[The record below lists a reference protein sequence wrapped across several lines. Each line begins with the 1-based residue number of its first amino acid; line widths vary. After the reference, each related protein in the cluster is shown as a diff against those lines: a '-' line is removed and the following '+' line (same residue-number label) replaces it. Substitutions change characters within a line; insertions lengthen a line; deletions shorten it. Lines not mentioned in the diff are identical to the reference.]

1 MKSCSCGGCSCFDLR
16 GFFSYG
22 SGPSARICLAE
33 SVVFL
38 ECVNAPVWVYS
49 ACLAP
54 ALKHV
59 IALCALRWAGRVRR
73 KGGGVR
79 CSGPPLEAARRSMFG
94 MPFVIYYVHP
104 QHIVALALSCVGTI
118 PVSLR
123 SHG

>member
-1 MKSCSCGGCSCFDLR
+1 MMSSSCF
-16 GFFSYG
+16 GFSCCN
-22 SGPSARICLAE
+22 SGPSARICLAACF
-33 SVVFL
+33 VFV

-54 ALKHV
+54 APKHV
-59 IALCALRWAGRVRR
+59 IALCALRWAGRGEAE
-73 KGGGVR
+73 GGGVP

-118 PVSLR
+118 SVSLR